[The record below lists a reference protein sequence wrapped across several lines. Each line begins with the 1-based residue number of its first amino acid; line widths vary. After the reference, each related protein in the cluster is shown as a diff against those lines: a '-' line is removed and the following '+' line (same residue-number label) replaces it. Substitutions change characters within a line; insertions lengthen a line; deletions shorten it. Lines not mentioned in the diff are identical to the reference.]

1 MPTSLLLFSVMNI
14 LFRQLFISF
23 LLQCKWC
30 PVVNRCSTGLDRY
43 RQDWLYKECDKSAL
57 SSMEHCPPAASN
69 VSFTSQVS
77 EDGPPN
83 NIVGGESNS
92 AAQTNHIQSTREH
105 NSVHGEW

>member
-1 MPTSLLLFSVMNI
+1 VPTSHLLFSVMNI
-14 LFRQLFISF
+14 LFCQLIISF

-30 PVVNRCSTGLDRY
+30 PVVNRCSTGLDRH
-43 RQDWLYKECDKSAL
+43 RQEWLYRGCDKSAV
-57 SSMEHCPPAASN
+57 SGMAQCPPAPAN

-77 EDGPPN
+77 ENGPPN

-105 NSVHGEW
+105 NAMHGEW